1 MCRRTSSQPLHDQ
14 KSSPQQME
22 DTHVWTRRRW
32 QTVPWREQ
40 WALHQWGSILVSL
53 EMPSGSCNAQQMSG
67 SCRWKSCMICWRRAE
82 LSCSMHHPM
91 TSMSLVPCDMMHP
104 CNSELMN
111 DLGNSTGK
119 DGGGHIWQLTQMQA
133 CWCSHY
139 SLYHSQGLSHPLG
152 KCPHGQKME
161 QAMLSLEEGSIQDS
175 MGTLHFSHP
184 RAVALEL

>member
-111 DLGNSTGK
+111 DLGNSTAKKSFQPTKFKYPQSRINKSVSTPLKKKNENPLCLLAWLLAVEG
-119 DGGGHIWQLTQMQA
+119 L
-133 CWCSHY
+133 C
-139 SLYHSQGLSHPLG
+139 LHS
-152 KCPHGQKME
+152 
-161 QAMLSLEEGSIQDS
+161 
-175 MGTLHFSHP
+175 
-184 RAVALEL
+184 